1 MAVVL
6 RSGRQNLPRR
16 DDAARA
22 RLHAVAER
30 ACPIVTAGERLLP
43 VEGHL
48 GARLP
53 GGGLQRGTTIA
64 LDGPLGT
71 GSTTVAL
78 TLAAA
83 ATSAGEWAAVVDPHG
98 TIGAR
103 AAVAAG
109 VELERC
115 AVVRRVPADRWST
128 VVAALVEGVTVVVA
142 TVPLRLRLGD
152 ARRLVARARE
162 RASVLVALGP
172 WPAEAALRLRTG
184 AARWHGLDAGTG
196 LLTVRDLEVR
206 VEGRGVH
213 ARAG

>member
-6 RSGRQNLPRR
+6 RSGPQNLPRR

-22 RLHAVAER
+22 HLHAVAER
-30 ACPIVTAGERLLP
+30 VRPVVTAGERLLA
-43 VEGHL
+43 VAGDL
-48 GARLP
+48 GAQLP

-128 VVAALVEGVTVVVA
+128 VVAALVEGVTIVVA

-172 WPAEAALRLRTG
+172 WPAEATLRLRTG
-184 AARWHGLDAGTG
+184 ATHWHGLDAGTG
-196 LLTVRDLEVR
+196 LLTVRDMEVR